1 MFFLQR
7 GPVQDW
13 ALRDRRS
20 SIRYLWQ
27 IWGLPLASRLLPKLT
42 RIKTVWKRMSCKPA
56 HGAAGR
62 AFREG
67 AAIGKEQ
74 EAGSATGS
82 CEARIVVVGGVVARL
97 WDVSEPRERRRD
109 ILRYRSLVGLQS
121 V

>member
-20 SIRYLWQ
+20 SIRYLLQ

-67 AAIGKEQ
+67 AAMGKEQ

-82 CEARIVVVGGVVARL
+82 GGARIVVVGGGVAGAG
-97 WDVSEPRERRRD
+97 VATAPGQGGAGAQIRRAH
-109 ILRYRSLVGLQS
+109 V
-121 V
+121 